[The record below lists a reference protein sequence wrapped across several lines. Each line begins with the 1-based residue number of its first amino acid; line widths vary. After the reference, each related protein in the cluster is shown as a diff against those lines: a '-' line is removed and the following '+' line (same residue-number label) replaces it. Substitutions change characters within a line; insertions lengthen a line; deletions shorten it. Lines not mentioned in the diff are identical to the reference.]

1 MEGLERLEVLVEGS
15 AVVFWAILD
24 PDWVEDLPVGP
35 WVDYSPPGS
44 EVEVICLHANADAYL
59 VWA

>member
-1 MEGLERLEVLVEGS
+1 MEGS

-44 EVEVICLHANADAYL
+44 EVEVACLHANADAYL